1 MPWNHHYFTRKIH
14 ENPILDRVLRS
25 NWITWSNTLRKRQI
39 RLDLRCERL
48 DASLEWGCQEKCWH
62 RSATWRIIL
71 WLVMTNIWEIWGVL
85 SSFSWVSMGFMGLY
99 GFIWDIMIWVYI
111 YIYTGY
117 TGWCFGTCFIF
128 PNSWDDD
135 PIWLS
140 YFSGGWNH
148 QPDMIYGWL
157 VTMIIKNQQIV
168 D

>member
-1 MPWNHHYFTRKIH
+1 MKSPLLHQ
-14 ENPILDRVLRS
+14 ENPWKSHLRPCFAIQLNHLVKHAQEATDPLGS
-25 NWITWSNTLRKRQI
+25 ALWTLGCLPGVGLPREMLAPQCY
-39 RLDLRCERL
+39 LEDHPMVSYDWYLGNMGG
-48 DASLEWGCQEKCWH
+48 SLVHLAEF
-62 RSATWRIIL
+62 L
-71 WLVMTNIWEIWGVL
+71 WV
-85 SSFSWVSMGFMGLY
+85 SWVYMG
-99 GFIWDIMIWVYI
+99 IWVYMGYNDMG